1 MGEYVV
7 MLICIPKLY
16 VGILIF
22 SVDEQITSVAGLG
35 YMISEIDSN
44 DSKRSNYISGQRFC

>member
-22 SVDEQITSVAGLG
+22 FVDEQITSVAGLG